1 MKTECAC
8 HRGGCEGICREKNLN
23 RKRVAVDKKGNTML
37 KRCPSAY
44 DVTVDGKEIKNVS

>member
-8 HRGGCEGICREKNLN
+8 DRKGCKGICREKNLN
-23 RKRVAVDKKGNTML
+23 RKRVAVDKNGNSML

-44 DVTVDGKEIKNVS
+44 NVDEAGKEIK